1 MSLNIQELNFRYKK
15 NQSLIDNLSLT
26 IPTGKVLAVVGKS
39 GCGKTTLISLILGLL
54 KPQSGL
60 IKVSDRI
67 FNDNQVFLATEA
79 RSIGVVFQDY
89 ALFPHLSVSQ
99 NITFGMKKTGK
110 AKEELLISLLRM
122 FDLANVSFFYPFQ
135 LSGGQMQR
143 VAIARAIATEPTLL
157 LLDEPFSNLDLALKT
172 RLRKELMQI
181 IRDLHITTL
190 VVTHDKEDAS
200 FMADEI
206 LDLNVL
212 FNR

>member
-1 MSLNIQELNFRYKK
+1 MSLNIQHLNFRYKK
-15 NQSLIDNLSLT
+15 NQPLIDDLSFT

-54 KPQSGL
+54 KPQSGV
-60 IKVSDRI
+60 IEVSDRI
-67 FNDNQVFLATEA
+67 FSDHTLFIPTEV

-110 AKEELLISLLRM
+110 AKEELLIKLLRM

-143 VAIARAIATEPTLL
+143 VAIARAIATEPSLL
-157 LLDEPFSNLDLALKT
+157 LLDEPFSNLDSTLKT
-172 RLRKELMQI
+172 RLRKELMDI
-181 IRDLHITTL
+181 IHSLNITTL
-190 VVTHDKEDAS
+190 VVTHDQEDAS
-200 FMADEI
+200 FMADQT
-206 LDLNVL
+206 LDLNRL
-212 FNR
+212 LKR

>member
-1 MSLNIQELNFRYKK
+1 MSLNIQHLNFRYKK
-15 NQSLIDNLSLT
+15 NQPLIDDLSFT

-54 KPQSGL
+54 KPQSGV
-60 IKVSDRI
+60 IEVSDRI
-67 FNDNQVFLATEA
+67 FSDHTLFIPTEV

-110 AKEELLISLLRM
+110 AKEELLIKLLRM

-143 VAIARAIATEPTLL
+143 VAIARAIATEPSLL
-157 LLDEPFSNLDLALKT
+157 LLDEPFSNLDSTLKT
-172 RLRKELMQI
+172 RLRKELMDI
-181 IRDLHITTL
+181 IHSLNITTL
-190 VVTHDKEDAS
+190 VVTHDQEDAS
-200 FMADEI
+200 FMADQT
-206 LDLNVL
+206 LDLNL
-212 FNR
+212 LLKR

>member
-1 MSLNIQELNFRYKK
+1 
-15 NQSLIDNLSLT
+15 
-26 IPTGKVLAVVGKS
+26 
-39 GCGKTTLISLILGLL
+39 
-54 KPQSGL
+54 
-60 IKVSDRI
+60 
-67 FNDNQVFLATEA
+67 
-79 RSIGVVFQDY
+79 
-89 ALFPHLSVSQ
+89 
-99 NITFGMKKTGK
+99 
-110 AKEELLISLLRM
+110 M

-157 LLDEPFSNLDLALKT
+157 LLDEPFSNLDLVLKT